1 MARST
6 FGLVKNQKNA
16 LAAHL
21 RRAVAYTTTQTTGT
35 VMRTMQNNLPRRDPF
50 ARSRPQAHP
59 AICYA
64 TTEIDA
70 AYLAANPYIP

>member
-6 FGLVKNQKNA
+6 FGLVKTNPDA

-35 VMRTMQNNLPRRDPF
+35 VMRTMPNNKPRRDP
-50 ARSRPQAHP
+50 AGASRPQAHP
-59 AICYA
+59 ATCYA
-64 TTEIDA
+64 TTEIDT